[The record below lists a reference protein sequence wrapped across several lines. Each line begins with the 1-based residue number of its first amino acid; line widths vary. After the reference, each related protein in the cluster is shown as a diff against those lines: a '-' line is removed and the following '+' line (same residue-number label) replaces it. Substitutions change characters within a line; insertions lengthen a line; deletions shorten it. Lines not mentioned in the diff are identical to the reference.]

1 MLWWNSS
8 LGCYCLPFMGADKSI
23 VQRSQ
28 YFDATMNHAYP
39 VSFTF
44 CTNLKMVEFQAAI
57 ETYIC
62 VQSWYWAVALMLWL
76 YIFNIAVQYDFTRA
90 ILQKY
95 PGFCSGYM
103 FKESGPTR
111 EQAKQVIVANLC
123 NKHLLIFT
131 GYLRILVLWVR
142 VGAGHNPVQ

>member
-1 MLWWNSS
+1 MLWWNEN
-8 LGCYCLPFMGADKSI
+8 LKCYCLPFMGADKSI

-28 YFDATMNHAYP
+28 YFDATMNQAYP
-39 VSFTF
+39 VSFF
-44 CTNLKMVEFQAAI
+44 FHNLIIEFQAAI

-62 VQSWYWAVALMLWL
+62 VQSWFWAVALMLWL

-111 EQAKQVIVANLC
+111 EQAKQVNFSFIIRYIRIYS
-123 NKHLLIFT
+123 NKGFI
-131 GYLRILVLWVR
+131 RILVLWIWMGPGR
-142 VGAGHNPVQ
+142 NTIE

>member
-1 MLWWNSS
+1 
-8 LGCYCLPFMGADKSI
+8 
-23 VQRSQ
+23 
-28 YFDATMNHAYP
+28 
-39 VSFTF
+39 
-44 CTNLKMVEFQAAI
+44 MVEFQAAI